1 MKIDRLDHLVLTVQ
15 DIPTTCAFYSRV
27 LGMEVETFLG
37 NRKALKFGTQ
47 KFNLHQKGHE
57 FEPKALLPT
66 PGAIDLCLI
75 TSLPLEEVIRH
86 LQACQVPLVEGPVRR
101 TGATGPILS
110 VYIRDP
116 DENLIEISNYLDEA

>member
-15 DIPTTCAFYSRV
+15 DIPTTVEFYTRV

-37 NRKALKFGTQ
+37 DRKALKFGNQ
-47 KFNLHQKGHE
+47 KFNLHQKGNE
-57 FEPKALLPT
+57 FEPKALHPT

-75 TSLPLEEVIRH
+75 TSEPLSDVIAH
-86 LQACQVPLVEGPVRR
+86 LKSCGVPLLEGPIQR

-110 VYIRDP
+110 VYLRDP
-116 DENLIEISNYLDEA
+116 DQNLIEISNDLDV